1 MSQFKENISSLKE
14 VARLEGWDASL
25 VELREKQHSETQSDV
40 TRERIELGF
49 HRAFEA
55 AAEYLRIRRKRSDEF
70 WEICKKQNETSMREY
85 IDLRRLA
92 KTIQQVA
99 FPKDKVKSV
108 KVKSAG
114 PDDSD
119 ESEV

>member
-1 MSQFKENISSLKE
+1 MNQFISNLSLLRE
-14 VARLEGWDASL
+14 VAGLEGWDASL
-25 VELREKQHSETQSDV
+25 VDLREQQYLATQNEDI
-40 TRERIELGF
+40 RERIELPF
-49 HRAFEA
+49 NRAFDA
-55 AAEYLRIRRKRSDEF
+55 ATEYLRIRRKRSEEF
-70 WEICKKQNETSMREY
+70 WAICKARNETTMREY

-99 FPKDKVKSV
+99 FPKDKVKGV
-108 KVKSAG
+108 KVNSAG